1 MRFLCVQGL
10 FAGACVPVSA
20 CPSPKAT
27 FQCVPK
33 SARAFR
39 PPVFVRPVLILAI
52 YESKYTLHSY
62 QAQNKAYLFLR
73 GDPYRQTQRSKG
85 PRCCKRRESKLSSL
99 KLAMATDL
107 ARSPRWR
114 PLSPYLFLRAK
125 TLIGQRL
132 ARRHSGLSVPV
143 SASTVAE
150 MGTRSHS
157 LSRRNRFARLSQRLP
172 SYFAETG
179 TRLCAWPAET
189 GTRPTAHAGSAC
201 LSTAKAMRTHFCA
214 ARRRNRYANGL
225 EAVW

>member
-1 MRFLCVQGL
+1 MSTVLSTENRQKHAAFRASSAFAYPILRENMRFLCVQGL

-114 PLSPYLFLRAK
+114 PLSP
-125 TLIGQRL
+125 
-132 ARRHSGLSVPV
+132 VPV
-143 SASTVAE
+143 SA
-150 MGTRSHS
+150 GK
-157 LSRRNRFARLSQRLP
+157 NP
-172 SYFAETG
+172 Y
-179 TRLCAWPAET
+179 W
-189 GTRPTAHAGSAC
+189 PTAC
-201 LSTAKAMRTHFCA
+201 EA
-214 ARRRNRYANGL
+214 A
-225 EAVW
+225 